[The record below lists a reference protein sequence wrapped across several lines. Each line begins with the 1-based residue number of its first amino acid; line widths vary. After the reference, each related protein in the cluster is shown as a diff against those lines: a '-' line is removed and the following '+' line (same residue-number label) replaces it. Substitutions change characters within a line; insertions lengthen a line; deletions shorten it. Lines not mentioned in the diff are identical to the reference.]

1 MRRMACVM
9 RCRLRERLADADVA
23 ARLRL
28 RPALPSLRTITF
40 ARAVLYSLHSLL
52 RARAVPS
59 HRFCTDATSTLY
71 FYEPRTMAEV
81 RRVTVQDEGQPVKWL
96 NGAGAALLAPRFSLS
111 RSFFPARAY
120 TDAMHVTEALHMLTR
135 VCASSRCRA

>member
-1 MRRMACVM
+1 MLLPACACAP
-9 RCRLRERLADADVA
+9 RCRRFGL
-23 ARLRL
+23 
-28 RPALPSLRTITF
+28 SL
-40 ARAVLYSLHSLL
+40 S
-52 RARAVPS
+52 RARCFIRFIHSSMRGPYLPTA
-59 HRFCTDATSTLY
+59 FCTDATSTLY

-96 NGAGAALLAPRFSLS
+96 NGAGAALLAPRFLLS
-111 RSFFPARAY
+111 RSFFSARAY